1 MHALGLHVWLGILA
15 CFFTIQEP
23 QELLTEAPVTFELA
37 GSVRDTQG
45 NAIDEASVLLICP
58 LGSNFLGSK
67 FGAEPFPVFHAT
79 TDEHGSFKISMDY
92 TDQRLAFVTDVDK
105 LWVVISHPRYVTKVQ
120 PCETDRLTVRLPWT
134 VTLSDFW
141 LRCISI

>member
-1 MHALGLHVWLGILA
+1 MHALGLHVWLGIFA
-15 CFFTIQEP
+15 CLFPMQEP
-23 QELLTEAPVTFELA
+23 QERLNEAPVTFELA
-37 GSVRDTQG
+37 GVVRDTQG
-45 NAIDEASVLLICP
+45 NAIDQASVLLICP

-67 FGAEPFPVFHAT
+67 FGAESFPVFNAT
-79 TDEHGSFKISMDY
+79 TDELGSFTISIDHA
-92 TDQRLAFVTDVDK
+92 DPRLAFVTDFDK

-120 PCETDRLTVRLPWT
+120 PCETDRMTVRVPWT